1 MSETI
6 QFVIGT
12 PVACSDGECGELKRV
27 VIDPVAKALTH
38 LVVEPRNR
46 NAFGHLVPIE
56 LVEST
61 TDEIH
66 LRCTSSDFQ
75 ALEEAE
81 ETQLLPGAN
90 GQYGYGQGQMLSF
103 PYFGL
108 GGMGMGM
115 GGMGMGGMG
124 MGGLGMGGMGMRGT
138 GMQSAPQAVTYDKVP
153 LGEVEVRRGAHVH
166 ATDGS
171 IGRVQGLVID
181 PTDHHVTHVLLD
193 EGHLW
198 GKKEVAIPIS
208 AVTRA
213 DQGIQLSLTK
223 NEIRDLP
230 SVEIDHGE

>member
-1 MSETI
+1 MGETT
-6 QFVIGT
+6 QFIIGT

-46 NAFGHLVPIE
+46 SAFGHLVPID

-66 LRCTSSDFQ
+66 LRCTNADFQ

-81 ETQLLPGAN
+81 ETKFLPGPS
-90 GQYGYGQGQMLSF
+90 GRYGYGQGQMLSL

-108 GGMGMGM
+108 G
-115 GGMGMGGMG
+115 GMGGMG
-124 MGGLGMGGMGMRGT
+124 MGGLGMAGMGMRGM
-138 GMQSAPQAVTYDKVP
+138 GMQSAPQAVIYDKVP

-171 IGRVQGLVID
+171 IGRVRGLVID

-198 GKKEVAIPIS
+198 GQKEVAIPIS
-208 AVTRA
+208 SVTGA

>member
-1 MSETI
+1 MSETT

-12 PVACSDGECGELKRV
+12 PVVCSDGECGELKRV

-46 NAFGHLVPIE
+46 SAFGHLVPID

-61 TDEIH
+61 MGEIH
-66 LRCTSSDFQ
+66 LRCTSADFQ
-75 ALEEAE
+75 SLEEAE
-81 ETQLLPGAN
+81 ETKFLPGAG

-108 GGMGMGM
+108 GGMG
-115 GGMGMGGMG
+115 GMGMGGVG
-124 MGGLGMGGMGMRGT
+124 MAGLGARGMGM
-138 GMQSAPQAVTYDKVP
+138 QSDPQSVTYDKVP

-166 ATDGS
+166 ATDGN

-181 PTDHHVTHVLLD
+181 PTDHQVTHVLLD

-208 AVTRA
+208 AVTSVV
-213 DQGIQLSLTK
+213 DGIHLSLTRDQ
-223 NEIRDLP
+223 IRDLP
-230 SVEIDHGE
+230 SVEIDHGK

>member
-1 MSETI
+1 
-6 QFVIGT
+6 
-12 PVACSDGECGELKRV
+12 
-27 VIDPVAKALTH
+27 
-38 LVVEPRNR
+38 
-46 NAFGHLVPIE
+46 
-56 LVEST
+56 
-61 TDEIH
+61 
-66 LRCTSSDFQ
+66 
-75 ALEEAE
+75 
-81 ETQLLPGAN
+81 
-90 GQYGYGQGQMLSF
+90 MLSF

>member
-1 MSETI
+1 MSETT

-46 NAFGHLVPIE
+46 STFGHLVPIE

-66 LRCTSSDFQ
+66 LRCTSADFQ

-81 ETQLLPGAN
+81 ETKFLPGAN
-90 GQYGYGQGQMLSF
+90 GQYGYGQNQMLSF

-115 GGMGMGGMG
+115 GGMGMGG
-124 MGGLGMGGMGMRGT
+124 LGMGGMGMRGM
-138 GMQSAPQAVTYDKVP
+138 GMQSAPQAVTYDKAP

-181 PTDHHVTHVLLD
+181 PTDFHVTHILLD

-208 AVTRA
+208 AVTSA
-213 DQGIQLSLTK
+213 DEGIQLSLTK

>member
-1 MSETI
+1 
-6 QFVIGT
+6 
-12 PVACSDGECGELKRV
+12 
-27 VIDPVAKALTH
+27 
-38 LVVEPRNR
+38 
-46 NAFGHLVPIE
+46 
-56 LVEST
+56 
-61 TDEIH
+61 
-66 LRCTSSDFQ
+66 
-75 ALEEAE
+75 
-81 ETQLLPGAN
+81 
-90 GQYGYGQGQMLSF
+90 
-103 PYFGL
+103 
-108 GGMGMGM
+108 
-115 GGMGMGGMG
+115 
-124 MGGLGMGGMGMRGT
+124 
-138 GMQSAPQAVTYDKVP
+138 MQSAPQAVTYDKVP

-171 IGRVQGLVID
+171 IGRVRGPVID